1 MINLAIIAFLTVS
14 IAITILVAF
23 RARAKAPQDRI
34 IWWLPVIVV
43 AGTVVVLVSFI
54 TYDAMASILFVFL
67 IAPVF
72 CFVCFLLLLAAIIR
86 KRPRLF
92 LTVLL
97 TLVGF
102 IAISWSVLKYEGALR
117 PLFRWTLW
125 SHRYKAELMAEHNP
139 PPGELKHVQW
149 DAWGIVPSG
158 FTVVYLVFDP
168 SDSLAEAARLKKSG
182 RFQGIPCE
190 IQGVRSLERQWYAV
204 TFYTDENWGDC
215 PYSDHRAR

>member
-1 MINLAIIAFLTVS
+1 MT
-14 IAITILVAF
+14 
-23 RARAKAPQDRI
+23 QDRI
-34 IWWLPVIVV
+34 IWWLPLIVV
-43 AGTVVVLVSFI
+43 AVTVVVLISLI

-86 KRPRLF
+86 RRLRLV
-92 LTVLL
+92 LTMLL

-102 IAISWSVLKYEGALR
+102 VAISWSVLRNEGVLR

-125 SHRYKAELMAEHNP
+125 SHRYKAELMAQREP
-139 PPGELKHVQW
+139 SPGELKHVQW
-149 DAWGIVPSG
+149 DAWGIVPTG

-168 SDSLAEAARLKKSG
+168 SDSLANAARLKKSG
-182 RFQGIPCE
+182 RFPGIPCE
-190 IQGVRSLERQWYAV
+190 IQGVRHLERQWYAV

-215 PYSDHRAR
+215 PYSDHRGR